1 MRESLKN
8 QDGIRGTFSGTVAR
22 FGTKS
27 AYRGA
32 PIPTVLLQDVKDASG
47 KVVTDHLWMTVGL
60 QIQRLSLQIG
70 EKVFFDA
77 RVTQYEK
84 GYKGY
89 REDVYDAP
97 IEVDYRLSNPTK
109 VRKVVEHA

>member
-1 MRESLKN
+1 MREALKE
-8 QDGIRGTFSGTVAR
+8 QEGIRGTFRGTVAR

-32 PIPTVLLQDVKDASG
+32 PLPTLMLSDVKDATG
-47 KVVTDHLWMTVGL
+47 KVVTDHLWLTIGV
-60 QIQRLSLQIG
+60 QIKRLDLQIG
-70 EKVFFDA
+70 DTVVFDA

-97 IEVDYRLSNPTK
+97 IELDYRLSNPTK
-109 VRKVVEHA
+109 VRKGE

>member
-1 MRESLKN
+1 MREALRD
-8 QDGIRGTFSGTVAR
+8 QEGVRGTFSGTVAR

-32 PIPTVLLQDVKDASG
+32 PIPTLMLRDVKDASG
-47 KVVTDHLWMTVGL
+47 KAVCDHLWMTQGKQLKALNL
-60 QIQRLSLQIG
+60 QIDD
-70 EKVFFDA
+70 EVVFDA

-84 GYKGY
+84 GYRGY

-97 IEVDYRLSNPTK
+97 IGVDYRLSNPTK
-109 VRKVVEHA
+109 VRRKTE